1 SSARVPASRTGRPR
15 NGFPFAAGV
24 APCPGVPAVASCA
37 TSAAPIQRQESRMN
51 YAEFLKAATAP
62 KVVSREIEHDGQTVT
77 FYFRAITAD
86 EADDLSIAL
95 YGDDGKIDRAL
106 FRGNVSRQVA
116 KSLCDEQGKPIA
128 T

>member
-1 SSARVPASRTGRPR
+1 
-15 NGFPFAAGV
+15 
-24 APCPGVPAVASCA
+24 
-37 TSAAPIQRQESRMN
+37 MN

-128 T
+128 TPDEIGRLPVGLRAKLQQVFEDINGVSKEKKDPEAANDSGTD